1 MDNPR
6 TGKIGPNR
14 ERVANLRKAHSD
26 WTLVRIGM
34 EIGITKER
42 VRQILVKLGLPTR
55 RVRNES

>member
-1 MDNPR
+1 MGNP
-6 TGKIGPNR
+6 KSQVGPNR

-26 WTLVRIGM
+26 WTLVRIGT

-55 RVRNES
+55 GVRNGS

>member
-1 MDNPR
+1 M
-6 TGKIGPNR
+6 GKRKSQIGPNR

-26 WTLVRIGM
+26 WTLARIAT

-55 RVRNES
+55 GVRNGS